1 MRPTRSLASAATHRK
16 TDNTPAW
23 IEAERWFAGEGLLA
37 RPAKR
42 RNPVLEPGE
51 AAGLAAALEEIPS
64 PAFVIWGD
72 GSVAFANATGRA
84 TIDLAP
90 ELVASRLLTS
100 LGRADGTFRITPVL
114 APGTPKHFI
123 AVQNQEA
130 EAPAPRVAAAAANW
144 GVTPRQA
151 EVLALLALGQP
162 NKTIAN
168 TLGCA
173 GATVEIHVSALF
185 KKSGCENRCELVSRF
200 WSGPIGPRR
209 PKLAAMGQQ

>member
-1 MRPTRSLASAATHRK
+1 MRPTRSLPSTATHRK

-23 IEAERWFAGEGLLA
+23 IEAERWFAGKGLLA
-37 RPAKR
+37 RPAKGGH
-42 RNPVLEPGE
+42 PALEPGE

-64 PAFVIWGD
+64 PAFVIWAD
-72 GSVAFANATGRA
+72 GSVAFANASGRA
-84 TIDLAP
+84 AMERGT
-90 ELVASRLLTS
+90 ELVASRLLAS
-100 LGRADGTFRITPVL
+100 LGRGDGTFRITPVL

-130 EAPAPRVAAAAANW
+130 EDPALRVAAAAANW

-162 NKTIAN
+162 NKTIAS

-185 KKSGCENRCELVSRF
+185 KKSGCESRCELVSRL

-209 PKLAAMGQQ
+209 RKQSAMENQ

>member
-1 MRPTRSLASAATHRK
+1 MRPNRSLTSTTAKHGK

-23 IEAERWFAGEGLLA
+23 VEAERWFAGEGLLS
-37 RPAKR
+37 RPAKSR
-42 RNPVLEPGE
+42 LKALEPGE

-64 PAFVIWGD
+64 PAFVIWAD

-84 TIDLAP
+84 AMDRGT
-90 ELVASRLLTS
+90 ELVASRLLAS

-114 APGTPKHFI
+114 APGTSKHFI

-130 EAPAPRVAAAAANW
+130 EDPAPRVAAAASNW

-185 KKSGCENRCELVSRF
+185 KKSGCESRCELVSRF
-200 WSGPIGPRR
+200 WSQPIGPRS
-209 PKLAAMGQQ
+209 PKLAAME

>member
-1 MRPTRSLASAATHRK
+1 MKQTESLTSSAPQRK
-16 TDNTPAW
+16 TDHTPAW
-23 IEAERWFAGEGLLA
+23 IEAERWLAGEGLLA
-37 RPAKR
+37 RPAKGR
-42 RNPVLEPGE
+42 HPVLEPGE

-64 PAFVIWGD
+64 PAFVIWSD
-72 GSVAFANATGRA
+72 GSVAFGNATGRA
-84 TIDLAP
+84 AMERGT
-90 ELVASRLLTS
+90 EFVASRLLAS
-100 LGRADGTFRITPVL
+100 LGGSSDAFRITPVL

-123 AVQNQEA
+123 AVQQGEA
-130 EAPAPRVAAAAANW
+130 EDPAPRVAAAVANW

-200 WSGPIGPRR
+200 WSGPIGPGGR
-209 PKLAAMGQQ
+209 KLAAMGQQ

>member
-1 MRPTRSLASAATHRK
+1 MRPNRSLTSSALQRK
-16 TDNTPAW
+16 TDRTPAW
-23 IEAERWFAGEGLLA
+23 IEAERWLAGEGLLA
-37 RPAKR
+37 RPVKGR
-42 RNPVLEPGE
+42 VPVLEPGE

-64 PAFVIWGD
+64 PAFVIWAD

-84 TIDLAP
+84 AMERGP
-90 ELVASRLLTS
+90 ELVAAHLLAS
-100 LGRADGTFRITPVL
+100 LGGGDGTFRITPVL

-130 EAPAPRVAAAAANW
+130 QDPAPRVAAAAANW

-200 WSGPIGPRR
+200 WSGPIVPRR
-209 PKLAAMGQQ
+209 PKLAAVGQQ